1 MSRKKIVPA
10 IIGTI
15 EYLEPE
21 ENSHFDKFKI
31 IAENQTVGFLY
42 MPKLSFLS
50 PRRITF
56 TREVEILT
64 EY

>member
-1 MSRKKIVPA
+1 MDRKKITPS
-10 IIGTI
+10 IKGEI

-42 MPKLSFLS
+42 MPKLALLIPKQIS
-50 PRRITF
+50 F
-56 TREVEILT
+56 TREIEVHQD
-64 EY
+64 Y